1 MCCREAGHEGHD
13 SCAANLQIDLGA
25 YIAESLMDGADV
37 EVLEPSMELEMRV
50 RMWGWTPEPLNL
62 FMNVPVTEGR
72 ISVESPVCKP
82 GDYVVLRAE
91 TECLVVM
98 SACPNDLMDTNGG
111 KPGHA
116 QYEVLGWTE
125 VGIKRER
132 ED

>member
-13 SCAANLQIDLGA
+13 SCAANLQNDLGA
-25 YIAESLMDGADV
+25 YIAESLMDGAEV
-37 EVLEPSMELEMRV
+37 EALESLMELEMRV
-50 RMWGWTPEPLNL
+50 RVWEWTPEPLNL
-62 FMNVPVTEGR
+62 FMNVPVKEGR
-72 ISVESPVCKP
+72 ISVRSPVCKP

-91 TECLVVM
+91 TDCLVVM

-116 QYEVLGWTE
+116 QYEILERTK

>member
-1 MCCREAGHEGHD
+1 VCCREAGHEGHD

-25 YIAESLMDGADV
+25 YIAESLMDGAEV
-37 EVLEPSMELEMRV
+37 EALDPLMELEMRV

-62 FMNVPVTEGR
+62 FMNVPVTEGK
-72 ISVESPVCKP
+72 ISVEIPVCKP

-91 TECLVVM
+91 VECLVVM

-111 KPGHA
+111 RPGHA
-116 QYEVLGWTE
+116 QYEVLGQIE
-125 VGIKRER
+125 VGVKREG